1 MRTSLEPYFRRSVF
15 SKYLTAL
22 ISYVIVPFNQD
33 WHNSRNQKIP
43 CFMELF
49 NFLSDTLGVSSM
61 CLLCLVCS
69 SKILTIDVSTGKV
82 NWLLTCQYLHRIV

>member
-1 MRTSLEPYFRRSVF
+1 
-15 SKYLTAL
+15 
-22 ISYVIVPFNQD
+22 
-33 WHNSRNQKIP
+33 
-43 CFMELF
+43 MELF

-82 NWLLTCQYLHRIV
+82 NWLLTCQYLPLFYKAIPTKVQPSQARFQMHWFSN